1 MIGDSH
7 FQVALVTGASSGMD
21 KEIAKRLMRDGFQ
34 VYIAARHVD
43 KMDDLRDLGAAPL

>member
-21 KEIAKRLMRDGFQ
+21 KEIAKRLMRDAFHL
-34 VYIAARHVD
+34 YR
-43 KMDDLRDLGAAPL
+43 GASRPQDG